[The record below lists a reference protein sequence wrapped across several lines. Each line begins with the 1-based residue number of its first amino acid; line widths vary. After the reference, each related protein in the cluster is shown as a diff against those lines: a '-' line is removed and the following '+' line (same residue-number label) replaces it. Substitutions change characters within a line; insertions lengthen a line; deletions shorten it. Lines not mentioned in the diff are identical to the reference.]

1 MEGNAMRKT
10 KIICTLGPAVQD
22 KETLRQLCLEGMN
35 VARMNFSHGS
45 HDSHLAM
52 LNLLQEVREELGLP
66 IGAMCDTKGPEIRTG
81 KFQGGVAELQAGDT
95 FTLYG
100 EDRLGDASGCSTTYP
115 NLYSVVQP
123 GIRICIDDG
132 LIELV
137 VQEIQG
143 KDVVCTVSN
152 GGQVK
157 DHKGVNLPGTPVD
170 LPFLSRQD
178 RSDILFAAENGFD
191 FIAASFTRSAQDI
204 LDIRQ
209 LLDQAGATS
218 VEIIA
223 KIENQQGIDNIDEII
238 AVADGVMVARGDLG
252 IEVPSYQVPLLQK
265 TIIKKCRQ
273 AGKNVIVATQM
284 LDSMIRNPR
293 PTRAEVNDVAQ
304 AVFDGASAVMLSGE
318 TASGKYPVE
327 ALKTMADI
335 ALHAEESVDYWEGF
349 RNIEAGHSSTV
360 GQAISRACCTTAM
373 DLTAKIIITVT
384 HRGITAKAVAQFHPG
399 CPVLALTVDERTRR
413 HLSLVWGVETLLVPV
428 VDSTDK
434 LLNLARSEAWDH
446 GYVEENDLAVV
457 TAGIPVGI
465 SGSTNL
471 IKVLRF

>member
-1 MEGNAMRKT
+1 
-10 KIICTLGPAVQD
+10 
-22 KETLRQLCLEGMN
+22 
-35 VARMNFSHGS
+35 
-45 HDSHLAM
+45 
-52 LNLLQEVREELGLP
+52 
-66 IGAMCDTKGPEIRTG
+66 
-81 KFQGGVAELQAGDT
+81 
-95 FTLYG
+95 
-100 EDRLGDASGCSTTYP
+100 
-115 NLYSVVQP
+115 
-123 GIRICIDDG
+123 
-132 LIELV
+132 
-137 VQEIQG
+137 
-143 KDVVCTVSN
+143 
-152 GGQVK
+152 
-157 DHKGVNLPGTPVD
+157 
-170 LPFLSRQD
+170 
-178 RSDILFAAENGFD
+178 
-191 FIAASFTRSAQDI
+191 
-204 LDIRQ
+204 
-209 LLDQAGATS
+209 
-218 VEIIA
+218 
-223 KIENQQGIDNIDEII
+223 
-238 AVADGVMVARGDLG
+238 
-252 IEVPSYQVPLLQK
+252 
-265 TIIKKCRQ
+265 
-273 AGKNVIVATQM
+273 M